1 MRLPDPRNRPL
12 LAMAAVVV
20 LAGLAAQPSSAQGNG
35 APSRSQPTPPDENT
49 PRELIYPYYS
59 LREGY
64 DSTLYLMDR
73 SPRTIEYTVAFHS
86 LSGQTVWAKART
98 IGPHDDVEIN
108 VKDLLDDLG
117 VDYRGDFLEGSL
129 SIHFKGEGNPLGGRM
144 IVKGPH
150 ETLNMGPVWSMGE
163 YGQNMVPVL
172 LNALWHDLGGSRDV
186 EATVTNITG
195 LAVTADFYLE
205 FGGKR
210 HTPEALRFAPH
221 ETKHIFLTEALASL
235 KITAF
240 QAPIGGFT
248 IAAGGNQPALVAQG
262 KVTDADSGQITALD
276 FPLPQVQA
284 ASALH
289 ATGVPLGRP
298 SADSPFAGARDAN
311 FIPHLYLRNLLDSEQ
326 TLHLTIEYP
335 GESGPKATPLPPII
349 LGGYTTQEIR
359 LDNYF
364 TYLPLPLPYCSIRIQ
379 YNGPRGSVI
388 GELNAVNETSGRA
401 NPIGLANEGNGYVG
415 SLSSY
420 WSFDERTDFVVFLT
434 NMGEKNCRVGFRIE
448 AGGETYF
455 LTNLKLIPHETR
467 QISLRELRDKQ
478 EPDFQ
483 GHVIPANVSE
493 GRLSYIRLDNVP
505 MLGRVAVVPRI
516 PKPAEPPKET
526 PP

>member
-1 MRLPDPRNRPL
+1 MRIPDALMRLL
-12 LAMAAVVV
+12 LATVTLAPFVGFAARPARVQQSDAK
-20 LAGLAAQPSSAQGNG
+20 LQSEPS
-35 APSRSQPTPPDENT
+35 PPDENT

-108 VKDLLDDLG
+108 VKDLLEDLG

-129 SIHFKGEGNPLGGRM
+129 SIHFKGQGNPLGGRM
-144 IVKGPH
+144 VVKGPH

-163 YGQNMVPVL
+163 YRQNMVPVV

-195 LAVTADFYLE
+195 QSVTADFHIE

-210 HTPEALRFAPH
+210 HTPDALRFAPH
-221 ETKHIFLTEALASL
+221 ETKHISITEALAAL
-235 KITAF
+235 KLTAF

-248 IAAGGNQPALVAQG
+248 IAARGGPPALVAQG
-262 KVTDADSGQITALD
+262 KITDADSGQITALE

-289 ATGVPLGRP
+289 ATGVPIGRP
-298 SADSPFAGARDAN
+298 TLDSPFAGARDAN
-311 FIPHLYLRNLLDSEQ
+311 FIPHLYLRNLLGSGQ
-326 TLHLTIEYP
+326 TLNLTIEYP
-335 GESGPKATPLPPII
+335 GEDGPKATTLPPII
-349 LGGYTTQEIR
+349 LGGYTTQEMR
-359 LDNYF
+359 LDDYF

-388 GELNAVNETSGRA
+388 GELTAVNETSGMA
-401 NPIGLANEGNGYVG
+401 SQIGLANEGNGYVG

-420 WSFDERTDFVVFLT
+420 WSFDERTDFIVFLT
-434 NMGEKNCRVGFRIE
+434 NMGEKECRVGFRIE
-448 AGGETYF
+448 AGGATYF
-455 LTNLKLIPHETR
+455 LTHLKLISHETKP
-467 QISLRELRDKQ
+467 INLRELIDKH

-483 GHVIPANVSE
+483 GSLIPANTTE

-505 MLGRVAVVPRI
+505 MMGRVTVVPRI

-526 PP
+526 PQ